1 MEIIFEHPSWL
12 ILVCALSA
20 ALLAVFLY
28 RRDRLNRHIGAG
40 LRVFLGFMRFVVYF
54 LVAIF
59 LLHPLVKSTEQETE
73 EPVIVIA
80 QDNSESV
87 MLAVDSSYMRTQW
100 KTELERLKQ
109 ELEANYQVRT
119 FTFGDR
125 LNEGMDSLLFQE
137 KTTDLSALFDGLY
150 NRFSNRNLG
159 GIIIASDGIYNVGKD
174 PRYTGKKLNAPIFT
188 VALGDTTQKRDIRVA
203 DVANNK
209 LAYLGNTFPIEI
221 AVEATKATNQRS
233 RLDIVHNGKIVFTE
247 ELTFNGS
254 YALETRRA
262 LIEADGAGLQRYT
275 IRISPL
281 ENEERVANNVRDVFI
296 EVLETRQKVLMLT
309 AAPHPDINAMREAI
323 ASNLNYEVEVA
334 LAREFDK
341 NLEPYSLII
350 FHQLPGGQ
358 PNENR
363 WVDTALEQGK
373 SSLFVLGSQTNYNRF
388 NDLNLGYVL
397 RGYRGTAND
406 IYASY
411 AEGFPYFKLNEQ
423 QQRLFRELPPLSVPA
438 GDFETAAGAV
448 HLLSQRVGM
457 IETDMPLWS
466 FNQVQGEKIGL
477 IAGEGIWRWRMVSY
491 LQQES
496 HRPFDELMSS
506 MVQYLASREDRR
518 QFRIDAPRD
527 VLENERIIFSAE
539 VYNDSYESITDPE
552 VELSLTSEEGA
563 EYTFTFGRAGNFYR
577 LDAGMLPVGDYEWTA
592 STRISGRSQKLQGQ
606 LTVAPVQL
614 ESANTVADHGLLFAL
629 ADENGGQMTYAG
641 QLNELPAM
649 IEASGEA
656 VALTYERSSLIDLI
670 NWQWLLFLLLT
681 LLSAEWL
688 IRKRSG
694 SY

>member
-1 MEIIFEHPSWL
+1 MEIIFEQPSWL
-12 ILVCALSA
+12 LLICAIGA
-20 ALLAVFLY
+20 ALLSAFLY
-28 RRDRLNRHIGAG
+28 RKDRLNRHIGVV
-40 LRVFLGFMRFVVYF
+40 LRSFLGLTRFVVYF
-54 LVAIF
+54 LIGIF

-87 MLAVDSSYMRTQW
+87 TLAADSALVKQDWEERLRGL
-100 KTELERLKQ
+100 KTELE
-109 ELEANYQVRT
+109 ADYQVRT

-125 LNEGMDSLLFQE
+125 IDEGIDSLNYSE

-188 VALGDTTQKRDIRVA
+188 IALGDTTQKRDLRIA

-209 LAYLGNTFPIEI
+209 LAYLGNTFPIEVAI
-221 AVEATKATNQRS
+221 EATKASGQRS
-233 RLDIVHNGKIVFTE
+233 RLEIIHEGRIVFSE
-247 ELTFNGS
+247 ELTFNGA

-262 LIEADGAGLQRYT
+262 LIEADEAGLQRYT
-275 IRISPL
+275 VRVSPL
-281 ENEERVANNVRDVFI
+281 ENEESKVNNVREVFI
-296 EVLETRQKVLMLT
+296 EVLETRQKVLILS
-309 AAPHPDINAMREAI
+309 AAPHPDIGAIREAI
-323 ASNLNYEVEVA
+323 SSNLNYEVDVA

-341 NLEPYSLII
+341 NLEPYSLVI
-350 FHQLPGGQ
+350 FHQLPGGRS
-358 PNENR
+358 NENR
-363 WVDTALEQGK
+363 WVDAALETGK
-373 SSLFVLGSQTNYNRF
+373 SALFVLGSQTNFSRF
-388 NDLNLGYVL
+388 NDLNLGYAV

-406 IYASY
+406 IYARY
-411 AEGFPYFKLNEQ
+411 AEGFPYFKLNED

-438 GDFETAAGAV
+438 GDFETASGAV
-448 HLLSQRVGM
+448 HLLNQRVGM

-466 FNQVQGEKIGL
+466 FNQVRGEKIGL
-477 IAGEGIWRWRMVSY
+477 IAGEGIWRWRMVSF

-518 QFRIDAPRD
+518 QFRLDAPRD

-539 VYNDSYESITDPE
+539 VYNDSYEPITDPE
-552 VELSLTSEEGA
+552 VELTLTAEDGA
-563 EYTFTFGRAGNFYR
+563 EYTFTFGRSGNFYR
-577 LDAGMLPVGDYEWTA
+577 LDAGMLPVGNYEWSAT
-592 STRISGRSQKLQGQ
+592 TIISGRRQELKGE

-614 ESANTVADHGLLFAL
+614 EGANTVADHSLLFSL
-629 ADENGGQMTYAG
+629 AEENGGKMIYPN
-641 QLNELPAM
+641 QLEELAPLIA
-649 IEASGEA
+649 ESGEA
-656 VALTYERSSLIDLI
+656 VALTYERSSLTDLI
-670 NWQWLLFLLLT
+670 NWEWLLVLLLL
-681 LLSAEWL
+681 LLSIEWL